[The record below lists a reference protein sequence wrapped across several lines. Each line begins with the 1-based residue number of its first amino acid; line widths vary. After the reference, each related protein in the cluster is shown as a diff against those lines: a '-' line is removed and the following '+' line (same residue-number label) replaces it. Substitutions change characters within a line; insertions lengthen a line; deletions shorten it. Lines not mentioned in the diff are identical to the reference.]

1 MSDFLAA
8 TNECIL
14 FIKVNIGVWIQ
25 FQIYIDMAKIMM
37 IEMYS

>member
-14 FIKVNIGVWIQ
+14 FIKVNIGGWIQ
-25 FQIYIDMAKIMM
+25 LQIYIDMAKMMM